1 MVLKDYTIMNVWF
14 LKVMPL
20 KELLLLNFV
29 VNKDSVISKKFKSPP
44 FMYQLVKAF
53 FSFFM
58 LKENFFIFSTTLVA
72 FASLISGL
80 IVFLG
85 FLNDI
90 ISNYHLLLL

>member
-1 MVLKDYTIMNVWF
+1 MNVMF

-29 VNKDSVISKKFKSPP
+29 VNKDSVISKKFKSPPP

-80 IVFLG
+80 VVFLG